1 MRSPI
6 FRALTPFCWIFGLTL
21 LSACSQVSFE
31 AVPPASC
38 LTMNAA
44 HGSSACVSHPNGSLD
59 YNYTV
64 VTGDVDILFIDD
76 NSGSMY
82 AEQQKMANQFPG
94 FLSSIH
100 KLSYQIAITSTDV
113 SQGGLG
119 QDGRFFQ
126 FGNGANVIS
135 NTSRQ
140 KDTTHYQNVT
150 LFQNTI
156 KRSETLD
163 CPSGPSCPSGD
174 ERGIYASIR
183 ALERVGN
190 RDFFRPG
197 GHLAIVILSDEDE
210 RSSGGGLPGSE
221 INGGPISNNYLAT
234 ENDKP
239 ETLIKKAKEI
249 LPPTKS
255 MSVHSIVIRP
265 GDTAC
270 WTAQNSQGGG
280 VKGFYGAQYARLSQP
295 SSQLMSLGPIKTGTL
310 GNICSSNYTQEM
322 GQIAQHLK
330 TSVLQLPCH
339 PDAGSLQVTYLD
351 AVPAYQT
358 EFLNSQNQLEFS
370 PSIEAG
376 TRVNLK
382 FTCN

>member
-1 MRSPI
+1 MRLPL
-6 FRALTPFCWIFGLTL
+6 FRALAPFLMILGLA
-21 LSACSQVSFE
+21 ACSKVSFE
-31 AVPPASC
+31 AVPPVSC
-38 LTMNAA
+38 VTMNAA
-44 HGSSACVSHPNGSLD
+44 HGNSACVVHSDGSQD

-64 VTGDVDILFIDD
+64 VTGDVDILFVDD

-82 AEQQKMANQFPG
+82 TEQQKMANQFPG
-94 FLSSIH
+94 FLDSIH

-126 FGNGANVIS
+126 FGSGAKVIGNS
-135 NTSRQ
+135 SRR
-140 KDTTHYQNVT
+140 KDSTHYQNVT
-150 LFQNTI
+150 QFQGTI
-156 KRSETLD
+156 KRPETLD
-163 CPSGPSCPSGD
+163 CPNGPNCPSGD

-183 ALERVGN
+183 ALERVEN

-210 RSSGGGLPGSE
+210 RSSGGGLSGSE
-221 INGGPISNNYLAT
+221 MNGGPISSNYLAT

-239 ETLIKKAKEI
+239 ETLVKKAKEI

-255 MSVHSIVIRP
+255 MSVHSIIIRP

-270 WTAQNSQGGG
+270 WTSQNSQGGG
-280 VKGFYGAQYARLSQP
+280 VKGFYGVQYAKLSQP
-295 SSQLMSLGPIKTGTL
+295 SNQLMSLGPLKIGTT
-310 GNICSSNYTQEM
+310 GNICSSNYTYEM
-322 GQIAQHLK
+322 GQIAQYLK
-330 TSVLQLPCH
+330 TSVLQLPCR
-339 PDAGSLQVTYLD
+339 PNSGTLEVNYLD
-351 AVPAYQT
+351 SVPSYQT
-358 EFLNSQNQLEFS
+358 ESLNSQNQIEFS

-382 FTCN
+382 FTCD